1 MSLRG
6 AVRKGLQNLK
16 LAKIVALIK
25 NYFKNFLHILL
36 NTVATHPLK
45 NLS

>member
-1 MSLRG
+1 MSLKG

-25 NYFKNFLHILL
+25 NFLKNFLHILL
-36 NTVATHPLK
+36 NTVTTHPLK